1 MRKLKWSLLFQGRVG
16 RVKQSRLTFNPRP
29 IQKMNVTVRIPNDI
43 ADFFGVPEFVTRE
56 EFAKFFPA
64 VAVPAD
70 GGSADW
76 SAYADI
82 FRAYEDHRVVVS
94 VSANRLALVLSRYS
108 DEQARIH
115 CAQPV
120 RQIVVEQ

>member
-1 MRKLKWSLLFQGRVG
+1 
-16 RVKQSRLTFNPRP
+16 
-29 IQKMNVTVRIPNDI
+29 MNIRIPNDI

-56 EFAKFFPA
+56 EFAQLFPS
-64 VAVPAD
+64 VAIPAD

-82 FRAYEDHRVVVS
+82 FRAYEEHRVVVS
-94 VSANRLALVLSRYS
+94 VSANRLALVLAHYR
-108 DEQARIH
+108 DEQTRIH

-120 RQIVVEQ
+120 RTLVVDSEQ